1 MRPSLRLRKDSV
13 GRRDYGQANIT
24 KNRCCTD
31 AMIQKLGENVV
42 SEKTERKLFRS
53 LTLRKWPY
61 IAYNQ
66 KCIENVYLRAQ
77 QSNIRKGD
85 ALRKRNDR
93 KIF

>member
-1 MRPSLRLRKDSV
+1 MRPSLRLWKDSV
-13 GRRDYGQANIT
+13 GRRGYAQANIT
-24 KNRCCTD
+24 KNRYCTD

-66 KCIENVYLRAQ
+66 KFLENVYLRAQ
-77 QSNIRKGD
+77 RINVRKGD
-85 ALRKRNDR
+85 ALKKRNDR

>member
-13 GRRDYGQANIT
+13 GRRDHGQANIT

-66 KCIENVYLRAQ
+66 KCIENVEM
-77 QSNIRKGD
+77 D
-85 ALRKRNDR
+85 AWKLENGAWEIKNGTWRL
-93 KIF
+93 